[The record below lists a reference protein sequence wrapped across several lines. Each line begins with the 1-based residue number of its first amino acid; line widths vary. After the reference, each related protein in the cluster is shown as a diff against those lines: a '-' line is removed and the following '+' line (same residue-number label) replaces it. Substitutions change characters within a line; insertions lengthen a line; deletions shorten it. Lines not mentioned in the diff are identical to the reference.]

1 MILRVTTTAI
11 CGSDLHM
18 YMGAMPGMKSGDIVG
33 HEFMG
38 VVEAVGPEVKDIKEG
53 ELSSHSRLLLNLTH
67 ISAVSCGLTIGSTI

>member
-18 YMGAMPGMKSGDIVG
+18 YMGAMPGMKSGDVVG

-38 VVEAVGPEVKDIKEG
+38 IVEAVGPAVEG
-53 ELSSHSRLLLNLTH
+53 IQEGKLTSL
-67 ISAVSCGLTIGSTI
+67 ILAAPFGKT

>member
-1 MILRVTTTAI
+1 MFAVVQADVILRVTTSCI

-38 VVEAVGPEVKDIKEG
+38 VIEAVGPEVKSVHEG
-53 ELSSHSRLLLNLTH
+53 ITLPLHQISSFFSPFKH
-67 ISAVSCGLTIGSTI
+67 